1 MSDDR
6 AERRRRNRADA
17 KAQRAKEIEEW
28 EIERDWE
35 LDPSWK
41 AYVTHVR
48 NDVAPKVWNSGMTIS
63 IVPKRPQ
70 DVDVK
75 FAVELGLSIMFD
87 KPMILCVPSEDTVLP
102 AQLRRVADHVVIG
115 PPNEPGVRDQLME
128 AITAVGERLDE
139 ERK

>member
-35 LDPSWK
+35 IDPSWK

-48 NDVAPKVWNSGMTIS
+48 EELAPMVWNSGMSLS

-75 FAVELGLSIMFD
+75 FAVELGLSIMFS
-87 KPMILCVPSEDTVLP
+87 KPLIFCVPSASTEIP
-102 AQLRRVADHVVIG
+102 PGLRRLSDEIIVGD
-115 PPNEPGVRDQLME
+115 PGDPAVREQLMA
-128 AITAVGERLDE
+128 AIERVGSMLDGDA
-139 ERK
+139 